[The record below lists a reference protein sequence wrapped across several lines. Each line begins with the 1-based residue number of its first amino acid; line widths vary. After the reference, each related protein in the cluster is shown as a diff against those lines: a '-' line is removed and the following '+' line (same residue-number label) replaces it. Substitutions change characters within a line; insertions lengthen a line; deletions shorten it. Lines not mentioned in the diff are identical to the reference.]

1 MLLSTPA
8 LLSFAL
14 LFVSQSSAQGHTAP
28 PGRHRHPRIF
38 KDLQERGQLD
48 ERLLPITTTTTVVV
62 PMTAT
67 RTVWVDP
74 TQLVL
79 GGGDGVGDSNVSS
92 DISSVWSS
100 QASPST
106 GGVSTNSEAALPT
119 ASASSSISDLTSSA
133 YNTDTQSSSFATSSY
148 IEDVTVTSSLLP
160 DSLHTSPS
168 ISSDSSSFSVS
179 QSEVPSSITG
189 VATSSATVPD
199 SVSSTFAGEPTSVE
213 SSSSHPTAADSAAS
227 LSAST
232 LDSTESSS
240 SRPTSLPQTESATKP
255 EDLSSASTSI
265 ASSAAISDKVNASE
279 SQPVQATSTE
289 SPSISETAS
298 ASLSGN
304 ESISLSGSF
313 SISATSTET
322 ALVTETAS
330 SSKSGFESSAIG
342 SEAGSASATET
353 ESKTKS
359 HGNSWETS
367 TSSSSDW
374 ASATLTSSSLSVSET
389 ATESSSLTASGTAS
403 ISDSLTWS
411 ESALT
416 SSAATATISESSTAT
431 SAASATSSSS
441 FATSTL
447 ASTLMLGYYPDWS
460 AYYLPPESVD
470 WDRFDILDFAFAIPN
485 SDGSLYFTDDSSTDS
500 LQRLVSTGHAAGKR
514 VKLSIGGWT
523 GSAYFSTIVA
533 DNSLRATFVSNI
545 YDMYEQY
552 NLDGIDIDWEYPG
565 TAGADGN
572 AVSSSDSANF
582 LIFLQELRAA
592 LPSEAIITTATQV
605 WPFAGSDGNPM
616 SDVSG
621 FAKVLDW
628 ILIMNYDVW
637 GSSSTP
643 GPNAP
648 LSDGCGNSTQPL
660 ANAYAAVSSWT
671 TAGMPANKITLGVP
685 AYGYLQVSSASS
697 LIQRRS
703 LPLLPHKR
711 SKHIKKASG
720 VTVTNESGGTTD
732 GQVMWYGL
740 LDQGA
745 LTLSDGEYVGAGGFT
760 RHWDS
765 CSSTPWL
772 KSSKSGQIITYDDP
786 ESMNLKAQF
795 AAQAGLRGCN
805 VFSID
810 GDWTGS
816 GWPLTDAVRSG
827 LGLSAM

>member
-74 TQLVL
+74 TH
-79 GGGDGVGDSNVSS
+79 
-92 DISSVWSS
+92 VWSS

-389 ATESSSLTASGTAS
+389 ATESSSLTAS
-403 ISDSLTWS
+403 
-411 ESALT
+411 
-416 SSAATATISESSTAT
+416 ATISESSTAT

-441 FATSTL
+441 SATSTL

-523 GSAYFSTIVA
+523 GSACFSTIVA